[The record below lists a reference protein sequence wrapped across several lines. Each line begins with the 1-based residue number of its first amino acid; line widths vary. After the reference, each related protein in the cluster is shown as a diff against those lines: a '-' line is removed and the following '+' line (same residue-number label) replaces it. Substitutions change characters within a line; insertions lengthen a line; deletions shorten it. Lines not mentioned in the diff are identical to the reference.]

1 MRIASPRPRLDVR
14 DLEVVLAVAAA
25 GSTARAAT
33 ALHVTQ
39 SAASRALLAAE
50 EKLGARLFERTPRG
64 LVPTIAGARLLD
76 GAGPLLGQL
85 VELER
90 EALAPAERPVTL
102 RLVCECY
109 TAYRWLPSTLARLRE
124 RLPRVEVA
132 LAVEHTDAPASAL
145 DRGDV
150 DVALLTT
157 SRSPSRAREI
167 ALFSDEIV
175 FVLAPTHPLAAKRA
189 LAADDLRRHPLIT
202 SAQTPEPERAWFTK
216 RVFGARLPRQRG
228 VYFPLTEAIVDA
240 ARAGMGVAILSE
252 WIALPYVGGPDL
264 VVKRFAG
271 APLRRP
277 WRMAFR
283 REVEGPARAL
293 AAALEPSAP
302 RLRAAST

>member
-1 MRIASPRPRLDVR
+1 MKPPRPRLDVR
-14 DLEVVLAVAAA
+14 DLEVVLAVAEA
-25 GSTARAAT
+25 GSTSRAA
-33 ALHVTQ
+33 ASLHVTQ
-39 SAASRALLAAE
+39 SAASRALLLAE
-50 EKLGARLFERTPRG
+50 EKLGARLFDRTPRG
-64 LVPTIAGARLLD
+64 LVPTAAGARLLD
-76 GAGPLLGQL
+76 GAGAVLGQL

-90 EALAPAERPVTL
+90 AISLPEEEPAAI

-132 LAVEHTDAPASAL
+132 LAVEHTHAPARAL
-145 DRGDV
+145 DQDAV

-157 SRSPSRAREI
+157 SPAPRGAREMP
-167 ALFSDEIV
+167 LFSDEIV
-175 FVLAPTHPLAAKRA
+175 FVLAPGHPLASRRA
-189 LAADDLRRHPLIT
+189 LSADDLRKHPLIT
-202 SAQTPEPERAWFTK
+202 SAQTPAPERAWFVK
-216 RVFGARLPRQRG
+216 RVFGARPPRLRG
-228 VYFPLTEAIVDA
+228 VHFPLTEAIVDA
-240 ARAGMGVAILSE
+240 ARAGMGVAVLSE
-252 WIALPYVGGPDL
+252 WIAMPYVGGPDL

-302 RLRAAST
+302 RLHA